1 MLRKARSY
9 LNKSKMEAI
18 KNIFVFSFAL
28 FLYSC
33 TTTNKNYNPNKKYP
47 AQQLQQDYS
56 LLRNILE
63 KKHPSLYWYTG
74 KDSMDMYFDKYYGAI
89 KDSMTEQQFG
99 WKIIAPL
106 TDKIH
111 CGHTS
116 FGRSKAYNN
125 WTEVKRFPS
134 FPLFLK
140 CWNDTMAVTN
150 NLNRKDSVLKRGT
163 LITSINGIKNTE
175 LTKILFGYM
184 TEDGYANNVN
194 YLRLSNNFPY
204 YHRNIFGISKT
215 YAVTYLDITGTE
227 RLINIPVFES
237 PGDSIKKTKNS
248 VVVKKNKKETRQKKY
263 QALRSLAVDTANNTA
278 IVTINTFSSG
288 SLRKFYRQTF
298 RYIKQAEID
307 NVVLDIRS
315 NGGGRIR
322 LSTLL
327 TKYVS
332 RVNFKVADTSFAVA
346 KSRRPYSKYIK
357 QGFINNL
364 GLFFLTKKNN
374 DGLYHFG
381 HWERKLYKPKT
392 ANHYAGNLYVLIN
405 GSTFSAAALFSNA
418 VKGQPGVVLVGEET
432 GGGWHGNN
440 GILIP
445 DIVLPNTNI
454 KVRLPLFRLVQY
466 NHPPKDGR
474 GVQPDIY
481 IGTNYDALLIGADK
495 KMQVVMEMIR
505 RKGVGN

>member
-1 MLRKARSY
+1 MKTT
-9 LNKSKMEAI
+9 
-18 KNIFVFSFAL
+18 KNILYFSLLL

-33 TTTNKNYNPNKKYP
+33 ASSSKNYNPNKKYST
-47 AQQLQQDYS
+47 QQLQQDYA

-63 KKHPSLYWYTG
+63 AKHPSLYWYTP
-74 KDSMDMYFDKYYGAI
+74 KDSMDMYFEKYYSDI

-99 WKIIAPL
+99 WSVIAPL
-106 TDKIH
+106 TNKIH
-111 CGHTS
+111 CGHSS
-116 FGRSKAYNN
+116 FGRSKAFNK
-125 WTEVKRFPS
+125 WAADKKFPS

-140 CWNDTMAVTN
+140 CWNDTMAVTA
-150 NLNRKDSVLKRGT
+150 NLNQKDSVLKRGT
-163 LITSINGIKNTE
+163 LITAINGIKNAE
-175 LTKILFGYM
+175 LKKIMFGYM
-184 TEDGYANNVN
+184 TEDGYANNIN
-194 YLRLSNNFPY
+194 YVRLSNNFPY

-215 YAVTYLDITGTE
+215 YAVTYLDSRGKEKNIS
-227 RLINIPVFES
+227 IPVFEVAK
-237 PGDSIKKTKNS
+237 DSAKKRKAPDT
-248 VVVKKNKKETRQKKY
+248 VKKEVKKPTRQKKLLD
-263 QALRSLAVDTANNTA
+263 LRSLAVDTANNTA
-278 IVTINTFSSG
+278 VITINTFSSG

-298 RYIKQAEID
+298 RYIKNTGIN

-332 RVNFKVADTSFAVA
+332 RTNFKVADTSFAVT
-346 KSRRPYSKYIK
+346 KSLRPYSKYIK
-357 QGFINNL
+357 GSFINNL
-364 GLFFLTKKNN
+364 GLFLLTKKNK

-381 HWERKLYKPKT
+381 HWERKIYKPKT
-392 ANHYAGNLYVLIN
+392 VNHYAGKLYVLIN

-418 VKGQPGVVLVGEET
+418 VKGQPGVVLAGEET

-445 DIVLPNTNI
+445 DITLPNTHV

-466 NHPPKDGR
+466 RHVPKDGR

-481 IGTNYDALLIGADK
+481 IGTNYDAFVKGVDYKMKVVFDMIKAADK
-495 KMQVVMEMIR
+495 K
-505 RKGVGN
+505 